1 MGQIALSFSATSAVK
16 WPALPLSHSAFLC
29 SFTEDDK
36 IIKAN
41 IPLTARGIKTA
52 RHKMEES
59 DCWENRVQVQLKD
72 SLPLHQ
78 PRGLI
83 SAGILAPDGPS
94 CTNKTHWDNS
104 NSLLMFNLISF
115 SLFFFVL
122 LCSPILSQDKTMIKR
137 LRVRPSF
144 ATVTSVRQ
152 YFIKRTKSYRGTS
165 TWIYKT

>member
-1 MGQIALSFSATSAVK
+1 MEITMTTGTMGQIALSFSATSAVK

-115 SLFFFVL
+115 SLFFLYFCVL
-122 LCSPILSQDKTMIKR
+122 PFWAKTKQWSKDWEWGHH
-137 LRVRPSF
+137 L
-144 ATVTSVRQ
+144 Q
-152 YFIKRTKSYRGTS
+152 Q
-165 TWIYKT
+165 

>member
-1 MGQIALSFSATSAVK
+1 MEITMTTGTMGQIALSFSATSAVK
-16 WPALPLSHSAFLC
+16 WLALPLSHSAFLC

-52 RHKMEES
+52 RHKMEDS

-115 SLFFFVL
+115 SLFFFCTFVF
-122 LCSPILSQDKTMIKR
+122 SHSEPRQNNDQKTEWGHH
-137 LRVRPSF
+137 L
-144 ATVTSVRQ
+144 Q
-152 YFIKRTKSYRGTS
+152 Q
-165 TWIYKT
+165 